1 VSGTGWLRRLLGYC
15 LRYKGRLAVALG
27 GSILSMA
34 ATASLPLLQKAI
46 VDDAILSGKA
56 PLGPLA
62 VALAGVALVNYVASY
77 ARRSAG
83 GRLAL
88 DVQHDMRVE
97 VFDSLSKL
105 DGRRQDE
112 LNTGQV
118 ISRATSDITMV
129 QGLLSM
135 APITLGNAL
144 LFVIS
149 LAVMLALSPLL
160 TLVALA
166 VAPALWWV
174 ARLSRGTL
182 FPATWEAQQQN
193 SIVAGMVND
202 AVTGVRVVKGFG
214 QEEQELNR
222 VAAAARRL
230 FASRLR
236 TVRLTAR
243 YNPAMQAIPALGQ
256 VGVLALG
263 GWLAVTGHITLGT
276 FLAFSAYLV
285 QLVAPVRMLSTL
297 LTVGQQARASVM
309 RVLELVDARPAITER
324 PDAVT
329 LPDDGPPRIAFD
341 NVTFSYQADR
351 PVLRGFDLTVAEG
364 ETVALI
370 GGAGSGKSTVAML
383 LQRFYDVDAG
393 AVTVDGRDVRDLTYA
408 SLRGT
413 VGLVMEDSF
422 LFSESVWNNITYGR
436 PDAPAE
442 DVYAAAE
449 AAQAAEFIA
458 ELPDGY
464 ETVVGEQGLT
474 LSGGQRQ
481 RISLARALLSRPR
494 VLVLDDAT
502 SAIDARVEAEIF
514 AGLGRVTA
522 GRTTLLI
529 AHRRS
534 TLALADR
541 IAVLEGGRILD
552 TGTHDDLWSR
562 CRLYRQLL
570 AGPDEDVLEDEAP
583 EADLWGEPASSG
595 DRHRGP
601 ADPTAGTVPT
611 YATSSTR
618 VRAGAGG
625 GGNIIS
631 GALAGVPASP
641 ELLAQV
647 DALPPATGAP
657 DVDETA
663 VRAADRRF
671 NLGQLLRPLAGPL
684 LVGFLLVALDAV
696 ASLALPALT
705 RDGVDHGVEGHN
717 TAAILV
723 VSVLALVIVAADLF
737 INVGQTIVTGRTGE
751 RLLYT
756 LRVKSFAHLQRLGL
770 DYYERELSGRIMT
783 RMTTD
788 VDAFSTFLQ
797 TGLTTFLVSVLT
809 FIGVLCAL
817 LILNLELGL
826 TVLLTMPV
834 MLAATLVFRAK
845 SAKAYREARERIS
858 VVQADLQ
865 ENVAGMRMTQ
875 AYRREAHN
883 AARFAGRSDGYRVT
897 RNRAQRYI
905 ATYFPFV
912 QFLSVVAAALVL
924 AVGGRMVTA
933 GTLTAGALIA
943 FLLYIDMFFSPIQQL
958 SQVFDGY
965 QQATV
970 GLSRIRDLLRTPTTT
985 PERPDP
991 VPVPG
996 RLEGRVVFQDVRFRY
1011 GPDTP
1016 DAVTDINLEIDPGET
1031 VALVGE
1037 TGAGKSTLVK
1047 LLARFYDVSDGA
1059 VLIDGVDVRAYDL
1072 PGFRHRLGVVPQ
1084 EPYLFAGTVAEAIAY
1099 ARPDTSPG
1107 EIEAA
1112 ARAVGAHAMI
1122 ATLPGG
1128 YRYEVGERGRN
1139 LSSGQRQLLALARA
1153 ELADP
1158 DLLLMDEATAAL
1170 DLATEAAVNRATGRL
1185 ANRRTTVVVA
1195 HRLTTAARADRIAVI
1210 EHGRLVE
1217 LGTHDELLAADG
1229 VYASQWRVFMG
1240 ESVAA

>member
-1 VSGTGWLRRLLGYC
+1 
-15 LRYKGRLAVALG
+15 
-27 GSILSMA
+27 
-34 ATASLPLLQKAI
+34 
-46 VDDAILSGKA
+46 
-56 PLGPLA
+56 
-62 VALAGVALVNYVASY
+62 
-77 ARRSAG
+77 
-83 GRLAL
+83 
-88 DVQHDMRVE
+88 
-97 VFDSLSKL
+97 
-105 DGRRQDE
+105 
-112 LNTGQV
+112 
-118 ISRATSDITMV
+118 
-129 QGLLSM
+129 
-135 APITLGNAL
+135 
-144 LFVIS
+144 
-149 LAVMLALSPLL
+149 
-160 TLVALA
+160 
-166 VAPALWWV
+166 
-174 ARLSRGTL
+174 
-182 FPATWEAQQQN
+182 
-193 SIVAGMVND
+193 
-202 AVTGVRVVKGFG
+202 VTGV
-214 QEEQELNR
+214 Q
-222 VAAAARRL
+222 
-230 FASRLR
+230 
-236 TVRLTAR
+236 TC
-243 YNPAMQAIPALGQ
+243 ALP
-256 VGVLALG
+256 
-263 GWLAVTGHITLGT
+263 I
-276 FLAFSAYLV
+276 F
-285 QLVAPVRMLSTL
+285 
-297 LTVGQQARASVM
+297 
-309 RVLELVDARPAITER
+309 
-324 PDAVT
+324 
-329 LPDDGPPRIAFD
+329 
-341 NVTFSYQADR
+341 
-351 PVLRGFDLTVAEG
+351 
-364 ETVALI
+364 
-370 GGAGSGKSTVAML
+370 
-383 LQRFYDVDAG
+383 
-393 AVTVDGRDVRDLTYA
+393 
-408 SLRGT
+408 
-413 VGLVMEDSF
+413 
-422 LFSESVWNNITYGR
+422 
-436 PDAPAE
+436 
-442 DVYAAAE
+442 YAAAE

-458 ELPDGY
+458 DLPDGY

-522 GRTTLLI
+522 GLTTLLI

-541 IAVLEGGRILD
+541 IAVLDAGRIAD
-552 TGTHDDLWSR
+552 AGTHEELWGR

-570 AGPDEDVLEDEAP
+570 AGPDEDFLEEEAP
-583 EADLWGEPASSG
+583 EADLWGEPSPTGLEYTAV
-595 DRHRGP
+595 
-601 ADPTAGTVPT
+601 DPFAGAVPT
-611 YATSSTR
+611 FAPSATR
-618 VRAGAGG
+618 PRAGAGG

-647 DALPPATGAP
+647 DALPPATGTP
-657 DVDETA
+657 DVDEAA

-671 NLGQLLRPLAGPL
+671 SLGRLLRPLTGPL

-705 RDGVDHGVEGHN
+705 RDGVDHGVEGHD
-717 TAAILV
+717 TAVILV
-723 VSVLALVIVAADLF
+723 VSAIALIIVAADLF

-756 LRVKSFAHLQRLGL
+756 LRVKTFAHLQRLGL

-809 FIGVLCAL
+809 FIGVLGAL

-834 MLAATLVFRAK
+834 MLGATLIFRAK

-865 ENVAGMRMTQ
+865 ENVAGMRVTQ

-883 AARFAGRSDGYRVT
+883 AARFARRSDGYRVS

-943 FLLYIDMFFSPIQQL
+943 FLLYIDMFFAPIQQL

-965 QQATV
+965 QQAAV
-970 GLSRIRDLLRTPTTT
+970 GLSRIRDLLHTPTTT

-996 RLEGRVVFQDVRFRY
+996 RLEGRVAFRDVRFRY
-1011 GPDTP
+1011 GPDSP
-1016 DAVTDINLEIDPGET
+1016 DAVTGINLELAPGET

-1047 LLARFYDVSDGA
+1047 LLARFYDVSEGA
-1059 VLIDGVDVRAYDL
+1059 VIVDGVDIREYDL
-1072 PGFRHRLGVVPQ
+1072 PAFRHRLGVVPQ

-1099 ARPDTSPG
+1099 ARPDASP
-1107 EIEAA
+1107 EQIEAA

-1158 DLLLMDEATAAL
+1158 DVLLMDEATAAL

-1229 VYASQWRVFMG
+1229 VYAAQWRVFMG